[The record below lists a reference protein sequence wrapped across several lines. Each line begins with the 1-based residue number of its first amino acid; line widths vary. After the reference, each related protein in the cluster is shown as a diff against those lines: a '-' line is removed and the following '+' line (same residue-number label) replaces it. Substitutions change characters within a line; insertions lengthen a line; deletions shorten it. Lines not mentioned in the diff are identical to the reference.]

1 MAMELTQLV
10 AVRVS
15 AETAQAWRDA
25 AQRQG
30 VGLSDLIRTRM
41 AEPGQEPER
50 TGRPT
55 PARGPGRG
63 SAPKADPQLVGELAR
78 IGNNLNQI
86 ARRANTAKAVDVAM
100 LATLQGIAEQLD
112 ATLVQVV
119 RGGGSASDEKV
130 VFVEDADFGV
140 SA

>member
-1 MAMELTQLV
+1 MATELTQLV

-86 ARRANTAKAVDVAM
+86 ARHANRMGGNIFGRLSNPGATAEYV
-100 LATLQGIAEQLD
+100 EQLENAVARFVSRPWRRD
-112 ATLVQVV
+112 
-119 RGGGSASDEKV
+119 GSQ
-130 VFVEDADFGV
+130 
-140 SA
+140 